1 MGSGFSKCV
10 IYRAVVSVNGEG
22 SGFHLKVKVEVSIGQ
37 GKSVSR
43 IFTHFP
49 VWSLLWFKCLCNRES
64 TLSKQNKT
72 DLQSY
77 LSKEKWQFQLKI
89 RLFKNEKSWIIYW
102 RYLVASK
109 NTVILVH
116 KQDVSFIFDDL
127 LLCLSSFQANQ
138 QLQQLEEDRISKMNE
153 FLNQYNSNVSV
164 LGPKL
169 TEVCNVLA

>member
-1 MGSGFSKCV
+1 M
-10 IYRAVVSVNGEG
+10 
-22 SGFHLKVKVEVSIGQ
+22 
-37 GKSVSR
+37 
-43 IFTHFP
+43 
-49 VWSLLWFKCLCNRES
+49 
-64 TLSKQNKT
+64 
-72 DLQSY
+72 
-77 LSKEKWQFQLKI
+77 
-89 RLFKNEKSWIIYW
+89 
-102 RYLVASK
+102 
-109 NTVILVH
+109 H